1 MAPSRPAF
9 SFFRCLVLLFLQF
22 GLCCTVSKASCFPQL
37 KTEVAVTKR
46 RKGVSKKVVFIN
58 PWSYFKRLLLSHR
71 KQKAAPVKRKEDAD
85 LPSLEQAANNK
96 AAKALQKKKSSVS
109 LREFR
114 GSPVSQ
120 KTDSVPSLGTNACPC
135 TMCGEVFSKT
145 HLLDHHQAIKHAV
158 SELNEGDS
166 GRNVVQIIFET
177 SWMKRERHPQIV
189 RILKIHNNPKILRR
203 FEEYRELVK
212 ARASRAGS
220 RKQQRCLVDG
230 NELLRFHCSTFSC
243 PLGYRGGTSL
253 CDRQF
258 CSICGIIRSGFSSKL
273 DGICT
278 YSSSDKAHESISE
291 DLEEEFSFMKVKR
304 AILICRVIAGR
315 VATNQELDLKNS
327 YESVAGNAEDLPGS
341 EELYVFSPRAIL
353 PCFMIIY
360 NM

>member
-1 MAPSRPAF
+1 MALPRPAF

-22 GLCCTVSKASCFPQL
+22 GLCCTASKASCFPQQKAEARLTRRRRGVL
-37 KTEVAVTKR
+37 KQAAFISPWPYLKR
-46 RKGVSKKVVFIN
+46 LWLSYRTRKG
-58 PWSYFKRLLLSHR
+58 
-71 KQKAAPVKRKEDAD
+71 APVKRKDDDKLRSPEH
-85 LPSLEQAANNK
+85 E
-96 AAKALQKKKSSVS
+96 AKSRTTNVPQKRKSSAS
-109 LREFR
+109 LQDFH

-120 KTDSVPSLGTNACPC
+120 KTEASSLRTNAHPC
-135 TMCGEVFSKT
+135 TMCGEVFPKT

-158 SELNEGDS
+158 SELNEGDC

-177 SWMKRERHPQIV
+177 SWMKRERRPQIV
-189 RILKIHNNPKILRR
+189 RILKIHNSPKILRR

-220 RKQQRCLVDG
+220 RRQQRCLVDG

-253 CDRQF
+253 CNRQF
-258 CSICGIIRSGFSSKL
+258 CSVCGIIRLGFSSKL

-291 DLEEEFSFMKVKR
+291 DLEEEFSFMEVRR

-315 VATNQELDLKNS
+315 VAGAQELELKNS
-327 YESVAGNAEDLPGS
+327 YDSVAGNAGDFSGL

-353 PCFMIIY
+353 PCFVIIY